1 VILSVPT
8 FSDPSWT
15 QSTTFEGTKYT
26 LEFDYNQRC
35 ASYYMSIADADGVDI
50 YNGVK
55 VVCGF
60 LLLRKCK
67 DSRRPPGDLICLSSK
82 PDTSPPTMLDLLPGS
97 GRCTLY
103 YITSDW
109 LQIVESGNVAAIE
122 ALFVQIAANAQTSSL
137 STYGQ
142 Q

>member
-1 VILSVPT
+1 MTILVVPT
-8 FSDPSWT
+8 FSDDSWD

-26 LEFDYNQRC
+26 LNFQFNQRC
-35 ASYYMSIADADGVDI
+35 ASFYMSIADADGVDI

-55 VVCGF
+55 VVCGP

-67 DSRRPPGDLICLSSK
+67 DSRRPPGDLFCLSATA
-82 PDTSPPTMLDLLPGS
+82 DTSPPGLVDLLPET

-109 LQIVESGNVAAIE
+109 LAAI
-122 ALFVQIAANAQTSSL
+122 AAGDAASLYAQIQANAQTSPL

-142 Q
+142 E